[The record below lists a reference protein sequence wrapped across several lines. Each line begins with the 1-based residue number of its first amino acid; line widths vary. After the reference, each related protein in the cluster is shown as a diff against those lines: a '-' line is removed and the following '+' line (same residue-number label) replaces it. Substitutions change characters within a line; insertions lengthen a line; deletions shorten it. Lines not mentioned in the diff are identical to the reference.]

1 MSLRPPTRPSPRE
14 PERGKGTGGRGAGRA
29 RGPTPTRGRGPP
41 DSPPLPT
48 QLRRCNTLPSSSHG
62 GQGQERGPRGSI
74 GFRRAVWRTHTQV
87 VVRGQGGLGL
97 PGIMRV
103 AGVWEGSSRERR
115 SQCRRHARE
124 LPEGDDRSIDRS
136 IDRCGD
142 LRPWLSC
149 LSALQ
154 LLARGGFGHVGT
166 PRDWTSSKSSSMP
179 AASHHPVRSTA

>member
-1 MSLRPPTRPSPRE
+1 MSRSVARGRGEGGRAGPEVPR
-14 PERGKGTGGRGAGRA
+14 RRGAGA
-29 RGPTPTRGRGPP
+29 LPTP
-41 DSPPLPT
+41 PPLPT

-124 LPEGDDRSIDRS
+124 LPEGMIDRS
-136 IDRCGD
+136 MWGPAPLALMLVRATTARTGGV
-142 LRPWLSC
+142 WSC
-149 LSALQ
+149 RDAPRLDIVEI
-154 LLARGGFGHVGT
+154 LLDA
-166 PRDWTSSKSSSMP
+166 SSQPPS
-179 AASHHPVRSTA
+179 RSQHCLIML